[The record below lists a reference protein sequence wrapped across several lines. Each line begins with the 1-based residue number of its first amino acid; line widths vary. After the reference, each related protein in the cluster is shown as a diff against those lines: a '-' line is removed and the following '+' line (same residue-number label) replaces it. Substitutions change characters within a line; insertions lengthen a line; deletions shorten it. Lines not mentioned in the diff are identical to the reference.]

1 MSDFED
7 IPETIDDFFSF
18 DPNLSKNQSKNQR
31 ITTRYI
37 RDDITASV
45 FKVSLLS
52 FGPRR
57 IPVDL
62 IDISSKGVL
71 ISSPKKLGINK
82 KIILDLKFGGD
93 RTFKIKAKIV
103 RKSDSSNYQYG
114 IKFDHYN
121 NALGDYL
128 LEIQSKLVFK

>member
-1 MSDFED
+1 MPDFED
-7 IPETIDDFFSF
+7 TTETINDFFSF
-18 DPNLSKNQSKNQR
+18 DSHLSKNQSNNQR
-31 ITTRYI
+31 ITIRYI

-57 IPVDL
+57 VPVVL

-71 ISSPKKLGINK
+71 VSSPKKLGINK
-82 KIILDLKFGGD
+82 RVILDLKFGCD

-103 RKSDSSNYQYG
+103 RKSDSSNSQYG
-114 IKFDHYN
+114 IKFDQYN

-128 LEIQSKLVFK
+128 LETQSKLIFK

>member
-1 MSDFED
+1 MPDFED
-7 IPETIDDFFSF
+7 TTETIDDFFSF
-18 DPNLSKNQSKNQR
+18 DSHLSKNQSNNQR

-37 RDDITASV
+37 RDDISASV

-62 IDISSKGVL
+62 IDLSCKGVL
-71 ISSPKKLGINK
+71 ISSPKKLSINK
-82 KIILDLKFGGD
+82 KIILDLKFGCG

-114 IKFDHYN
+114 IKFDRYN

-128 LEIQSKLVFK
+128 LETQSKLIFK

>member
-7 IPETIDDFFSF
+7 TTETIDDFFSF
-18 DPNLSKNQSKNQR
+18 DSHLPKKQFHNQR

-37 RDDITASV
+37 RDDIKALV
-45 FKVSLLS
+45 FTTGLLN
-52 FGPRR
+52 FGHRR
-57 IPVDL
+57 IRVDL

-71 ISSPKKLGINK
+71 ISTSKKLGINK
-82 KIILDLKFGGD
+82 KVILALKFGCGN
-93 RTFKIKAKIV
+93 TFKINAKIV

-114 IKFDHYN
+114 IKFDQYN

-128 LEIQSKLVFK
+128 LETQSKLIFK